1 MVARLKFDQ
10 KPQDKI
16 TVIITI
22 NTAARL
28 TTLANPTI
36 GTEIRVGIAVTM
48 VSQTEEIAEIATIDH
63 TVIINFDQTNA
74 TTHAVIIGAIE
85 EVMDV
90 ITTNDVILI
99 DPTKGAT
106 TGVEILP
113 TGILEMA
120 KGKRKSSPIMTG
132 FVKSVTM

>member
-22 NTAARL
+22 NTAARR

-48 VSQTEEIAEIATIDH
+48 VSQTEEIAEIAMIDH
-63 TVIINFDQTNA
+63 TVIINLDQTNA
-74 TTHAVIIGAIE
+74 TIHAVIIGAIE

-106 TGVEILP
+106 TGVEILA

-120 KGKRKSSPIMTG
+120 KGIRKSSPIMTG